1 MLAFASIQSLFVHSS
16 YSNGVPWLVREL
28 HMEEVQDG
36 ASELP
41 PVVGHGETVTFGHV
55 DVEPVYG
62 RECQAA
68 LVALVGSR
76 LSAIGRYLVVS
87 DICCEASDEHRVYPD
102 ILVR

>member
-1 MLAFASIQSLFVHSS
+1 
-16 YSNGVPWLVREL
+16 
-28 HMEEVQDG
+28 MEEVQDG

-55 DVEPVYG
+55 DVESVYG

-87 DICCEASDEHRVYPD
+87 DICCDASDKHRVYPD
-102 ILVR
+102 MVRLISWGDGVGDGSSMCAAVRLSEL